1 MGLEPIKSLTV
12 NETNTASV
20 PDSFYSAA
28 SITESERYR
37 WVIQE
42 LGGVEAE
49 LIKKF
54 STPFVRFQMVVKRL
68 MDIVGSSILILI
80 FSPILIITAL
90 GVRLTSPG
98 AIMHTGKR
106 WGVGQSQFRCFK
118 FRSMYV
124 EHSKTFSAVEVQ
136 AIEKT
141 GMLLKLKEDPRLTAV
156 GGFIRKTSLDELPQL
171 FNVLKGDMSLV
182 GPRPLVLHMMQPY
195 PKVRQVRCIMRPGIT
210 GLWQIRD
217 RANNISVITQM
228 PHDIEYLLKFSV
240 LLDIRIL
247 LATPAAVLWGAS
259 AC

>member
-1 MGLEPIKSLTV
+1 
-12 NETNTASV
+12 
-20 PDSFYSAA
+20 
-28 SITESERYR
+28 
-37 WVIQE
+37 
-42 LGGVEAE
+42 
-49 LIKKF
+49 
-54 STPFVRFQMVVKRL
+54 
-68 MDIVGSSILILI
+68 
-80 FSPILIITAL
+80 
-90 GVRLTSPG
+90 
-98 AIMHTGKR
+98 
-106 WGVGQSQFRCFK
+106 
-118 FRSMYV
+118 MYV
-124 EHSKTFSAVEVQ
+124 EHSKTFNAVEVQ

-156 GGFIRKTSLDELPQL
+156 GGFIRNTSLDELPQL

-195 PKVRQVRCIMRPGIT
+195 PKVRQVRCMMRPGIT

-247 LATPAAVLWGAS
+247 LATPAAVLWGAG